1 MRSLPALLLLTCL
14 GPASAQEVLLVDKSL
29 RDPVAF
35 DSFFEDFPEEGLELR
50 YRRFHPTLVQSDPGR
65 FDVIMVAGGTHP
77 DPAATHL
84 VPEEAALLVRFV
96 RQGGTAVFLYAGHST
111 DNFIFNTILD
121 SLDVAVRIEGR
132 RIEDP
137 LGPKATIVPA
147 THYLNLPRVR
157 VSPRTPLGEG
167 IEGFIAGG
175 RLVSLMVGRTEGL
188 EIAAWTAPSSMRRL
202 DVVDTPQRGR
212 EGTYAAEPRSYAAVV
227 AAAAGRGRVIL
238 APRSMI
244 NLNGFTGHGSD
255 RPVRPPYFLE
265 GNRRFERNLAGY
277 IAAVARGRHI
287 PSGLVPMHR
296 VDDLGGGAGLPK
308 PGFEFRK
315 RTLDA
320 EAGEGDYDDLAPFDE
335 EGPHQPSF
343 LGGRKVLSAHLSVPA
358 GERAAEVC
366 GRMKEMGLNLLYVW
380 GLKMEK
386 NPSGG
391 PERIHPDSEALL
403 EECGKAGLKILI
415 WGYMPSTSLWLRNE
429 LATTLVDGTGK
440 VYLPPSPL
448 DPDAWDRGLT
458 DKAREYALM
467 ARRFPETVAGTMWDL
482 ELYGHPGLR
491 ITEAHGFD
499 NLSFATFVETAGER
513 LREAGLLE
521 TANRVDQARRFGWL
535 ESHGL
540 LRDYY
545 RALEEGVYRLAVRTR
560 EAIDEVHPGLHW
572 GLYAPNIPQ
581 SWYYRG
587 LFRGL
592 SRDDGAV
599 LHITWQS
606 RGARQVGYWKEVLG
620 IDLIHA
626 PAMLMV
632 VPLGQEWDSY
642 LEMCLE
648 NEAGYWLYDATSL
661 VRDGG
666 DWRARMELREA
677 PGAVVERIRK
687 VNEASGSRAP

>member
-1 MRSLPALLLLTCL
+1 MRTLPALLLLACL
-14 GPASAQEVLLVDKSL
+14 GPASALEVLLVDKSL

-35 DSFFEDFPEEGLELR
+35 HSFFEDFPEQGLELG
-50 YRRFHPTLVQSDPGR
+50 YRRFHPTLVQSDPER
-65 FDVIMVAGGTHP
+65 FDVIIVAGGRHP
-77 DPAATHL
+77 EPAATHL

-96 RQGGTAVFLYAGHST
+96 RAGGTAVFLYAGHST

-121 SLDVAVRIEGR
+121 SLGIEVRIEGL

-147 THYLNLPRVR
+147 THYLNLPRVQ
-157 VSPRTPLGEG
+157 VSPHTLLGEG
-167 IEGFIAGG
+167 IDGFIAGG
-175 RLVSLMVGRTEGL
+175 RLVSLMVGRKEGL

-212 EGTYAAEPRSYAAVV
+212 EGTYAAEPRSYAAAV
-227 AAAAGRGRVIL
+227 AAAAGPGRVIL

-244 NLNGFTGHGSD
+244 SLNGFTGHASD
-255 RPVRPPYFLE
+255 RPVQPPYFLE
-265 GNRRFERNLAGY
+265 GNRRFERNLARY
-277 IAAVARGRHI
+277 IGAVARGRQV
-287 PSGLVPMHR
+287 PGGRVPMHR
-296 VDDLGGGAGLPK
+296 VDDLGGGAGLPA
-308 PGFEFRK
+308 PEFEFRK

-320 EAGEGDYDDLAPFDE
+320 EAREGDYDRLTPFDE
-335 EGPHQPSF
+335 AGPHQPSF
-343 LGGRKVLSAHLSVPA
+343 LGGRKVRSAHLSVPA

-366 GRMKEMGLNLLYVW
+366 GRMREMGLNLLYVW
-380 GLKMEK
+380 GLKMERDAAGRPAK
-386 NPSGG
+386 
-391 PERIHPDSEALL
+391 IHPDSEALL
-403 EECGKAGLKILI
+403 DECGKAGLKILI
-415 WGYMPSTSLWLRNE
+415 WGYMPDTSLWLRNE

-448 DPDAWDRGLT
+448 DPEAWDRSLT

-467 ARRFPETVAGTMWDL
+467 ARSFPETVAGTMWDL

-499 NLSFATFVETAGER
+499 NLSFAAFVETAGER
-513 LREAGLLE
+513 LREAGLLQ
-521 TANRVDQARRFGWL
+521 TARRVDQARRFRWL

-592 SRDDGAV
+592 ARDDGAV

-606 RGARQVGYWKEVLG
+606 RGALQVGYWKKVLG
-620 IDLIHA
+620 LDLIHA

-632 VPLGQEWDSY
+632 VPRGAEWEAY

-677 PGAVVERIRK
+677 PAVVVERIRR
-687 VNEASGSRAP
+687 VNEAAGSRGP